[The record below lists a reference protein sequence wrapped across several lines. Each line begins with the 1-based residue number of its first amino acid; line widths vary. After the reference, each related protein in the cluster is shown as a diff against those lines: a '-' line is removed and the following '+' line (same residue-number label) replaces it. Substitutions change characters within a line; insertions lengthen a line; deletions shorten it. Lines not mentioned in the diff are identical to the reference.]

1 MKKTITIVSLL
12 ITLCCSFSA
21 QAGNGMIH
29 KISFDFYGDSI
40 IINNIN
46 TELVTYT
53 KNLSKD
59 NIQVYYKQMS
69 ESGYQPILETLKAY
83 KEQHNPDDWLY
94 YQLVRKTAQYLS
106 PKESNYVQYTLYKWF
121 LLSGTGFDARLS
133 IADSH
138 LLFYVQCDENIYD
151 IPFYTSSN
159 KQYVCLNYHDYG
171 KIDFT
176 STPFLKVEIPVSGA
190 VNGFSYK
197 LTRMPAFSPTD
208 YEEKDI
214 SFNYQNIDYRFRIK
228 LNPKVKNIFANYP
241 VADYQLYFNMPMSN
255 ATYASLIPQLK
266 ENIANMGTRQ
276 GVDYLM
282 RFTRYSFLYQPDGI
296 HFGKEKRMNAE
307 QTLLYEGSDCEDR
320 AALFFYLV
328 KEIYNL
334 PMLVLAYPDH
344 VTVAVKFEKAIGK
357 PIIYNGEKYTL
368 CEPTPQRKDVP
379 LGKVSPERN
388 NSTYEVAFV
397 YHPDSR

>member
-1 MKKTITIVSLL
+1 MV
-12 ITLCCSFSA
+12 
-21 QAGNGMIH
+21 H

-40 IINNIN
+40 IINNLN
-46 TELVTYT
+46 THLVTYT
-53 KNLSKD
+53 EELSKET
-59 NIQVYYKQMS
+59 IQIYYQQMS
-69 ESGYQPILETLKAY
+69 ESGYQPILESLKTY
-83 KEQHNPDDWLY
+83 KQQHNPDDWLF

-106 PKESNYVQYTLYKWF
+106 PKENNYVQYTLYKWF
-121 LLSGTGFDARLS
+121 LLSNTGFDAQLS

-138 LLFYVQCDENIYD
+138 ILFYVQCDENIYD
-151 IPFYTSSN
+151 IPYYKSNN

-171 KIDFT
+171 KIDFKL
-176 STPFLKVEIPVSGA
+176 SQFKRVQIPIENA
-190 VNGFSYK
+190 TNGFSYR
-197 LTRMPAFSPTD
+197 LTRLPSFSPAD

-214 SFNYQNIDYRFRIK
+214 AFNYQDIDYRFRIK

-241 VADYQLYFNMPMSN
+241 VADYQLYFNMPISN
-255 ATYASLIPQLK
+255 GTYASLIPQLK
-266 ENIANMGTRQ
+266 ENIANMNVRQ

-282 RFTRYSFLYQPDGI
+282 RFTRYSFLYQPDGV

-307 QTLLYEGSDCEDR
+307 QTLLYDGSDCEDR

-344 VTVAVKFEKAIGK
+344 VTVAVKFDKPIGK

-379 LGKVSPERN
+379 LGKVSHERK

-397 YHPDSR
+397 YHPDIK

>member
-1 MKKTITIVSLL
+1 MKRIITILSLFL
-12 ITLCCSFSA
+12 TLCPTFA
-21 QAGNGMIH
+21 AHAGNSVIH

-40 IINNIN
+40 IINNLN
-46 TELVTYT
+46 THLVDYT
-53 KNLSKD
+53 GKLSKD
-59 NIQVYYKQMS
+59 NIQLYYKQMA
-69 ESGYQPILETLKAY
+69 ESGYQPILETLKKY

-94 YQLVRKTAQYLS
+94 YQLIRKTAQYLS
-106 PKESNYVQYTLYKWF
+106 PKEINYEQYTLYKWY

-138 LLFYVQCDENIYD
+138 LLFYVQCNENIYD
-151 IPFYTSSN
+151 IPYYTSGN
-159 KQYVCLNYHDYG
+159 IQYVCLNYHDYG
-171 KIDFT
+171 KIDF
-176 STPFLKVEIPVSGA
+176 KVTRFERVNIDVCEA
-190 VNGFSYK
+190 KNGFSYK
-197 LTRMPAFSPTD
+197 LTSLPSFSPTD

-214 SFNYQNIDYRFRIK
+214 AFNYQNIDYKFRIK

-255 ATYASLIPQLK
+255 GTYTSLIPQLRD
-266 ENIANMGTRQ
+266 NITKMSIRQ

-282 RFTRYSFLYQPDGI
+282 RFTRYSFLYQPDGVN
-296 HFGKEKRMNAE
+296 FGKEKRMIAE
-307 QTLLYEGSDCEDR
+307 QTLLYESSDCEDR

-344 VTVAVKFEKAIGK
+344 VTVAVKFEKPIGK

-368 CEPTPQRKDVP
+368 CEPTPQKKDLP
-379 LGKVSPERN
+379 IGKVSPQHN
-388 NSTYEVAFV
+388 HSTYEIAFS
-397 YHPDSR
+397 YHPDGK